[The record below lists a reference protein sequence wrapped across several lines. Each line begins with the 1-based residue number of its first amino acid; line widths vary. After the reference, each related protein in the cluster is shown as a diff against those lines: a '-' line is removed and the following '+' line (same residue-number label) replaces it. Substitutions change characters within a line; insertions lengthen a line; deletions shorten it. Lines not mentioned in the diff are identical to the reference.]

1 MGIGNPA
8 GQANPVG
15 ARSFFGQT
23 YVSPGKTWSLA
34 ITSQQSPTSLRIEP
48 FNHGLS
54 TSSALA
60 QDTYWPGIS
69 SNAITRPERTPWN
82 SGSID
87 PCTHGPLH
95 NTIPAVEIQSLLAS
109 TMPMYRRT

>member
-1 MGIGNPA
+1 MAELNAPPIRFNGGYSTAPGGRGHLYA
-8 GQANPVG
+8 SA
-15 ARSFFGQT
+15 
-23 YVSPGKTWSLA
+23 GKTWSWA
-34 ITSQQSPTSLRIEP
+34 ITSQESPTSLRIEP

-69 SNAITRPERTPWN
+69 SNASTRPERTPWN

-95 NTIPAVEIQSLLAS
+95 NTIPAG
-109 TMPMYRRT
+109 PM